1 MTFTYKI
8 NERKNDR
15 RRRNQNYSGNG
26 GGDEFGF

>member
-15 RRRNQNYSGNG
+15 RRRNQNYGDG